1 VTVFSV
7 TFIMNV
13 FGTGLVRNFA
23 FAMNAGI
30 ITGAYSS
37 IFLAPPIFLWISK
50 RFYSGSAPKRGA
62 KATATA
68 EA

>member
-1 VTVFSV
+1 VTVFAV
-7 TFIMNV
+7 TLIMNI

-50 RFYSGSAPKRGA
+50 RFYGGTRPARA
-62 KATATA
+62 I
-68 EA
+68 

>member
-1 VTVFSV
+1 
-7 TFIMNV
+7 MNV

-37 IFLAPPIFLWISK
+37 IFLAPPMFLWIAN
-50 RFYSGSAPKRGA
+50 RYYSGPAPKRGA
-62 KATATA
+62 AKAAAA